1 MLTKVQKKEHIEAS
15 AKKIK
20 ASKNIVFVDFSG
32 VGTADVNVLKTQ
44 LRKAGAEFKI
54 VKKRLLK
61 IALKEAGIEFDPS
74 ATKASVATVYTPT
87 DLTAVAAP
95 IYKFTKE
102 LAKRKIEFKVLG
114 AYDADAKK
122 VLSTAEFTVIAKLP
136 NRETLLAMVMS
147 AMTGPLRAFMY
158 IAGEIAKKKGETPK
172 VETPAPA
179 AAVTTAPA
187 SAPAD
192 AKAMAGEPAEPTPA
206 TPTVSAPASE
216 APASAEA
223 TAGKPAA

>member
-1 MLTKVQKKEHIEAS
+1 MLTKVQKKEHVELS

-20 ASKNIVFVDFSG
+20 ASKNIVFADFSG
-32 VGTADVNVLKTQ
+32 VGTADVNLLKTE
-44 LRKAGAEFKI
+44 LRKAGAEFKV

-74 ATKASVATVYTPT
+74 ATKSAVATVYTPT
-87 DLTAVAAP
+87 DLTAVAGP
-95 IYKFTKE
+95 IYKFTKD

-136 NRETLLAMVMS
+136 NRETLLAMVIG

-158 IAGEIAKKKGETPK
+158 IAGEIAKNKAKDVK

-179 AAVTTAPA
+179 PAAAAAPA
-187 SAPAD
+187 
-192 AKAMAGEPAEPTPA
+192 PTA
-206 TPTVSAPASE
+206 TPVEQPKVES
-216 APASAEA
+216 
-223 TAGKPAA
+223 K